1 MPVLFSFML
10 ECSILSSLHAGS
22 ALLSVNFSSGN
33 GRYHL
38 LAVNEDFVAST
49 HHSMLELLYRKP
61 LVYVRMHCLRADAA
75 RDTSHRNKRMLDMFR
90 T

>member
-1 MPVLFSFML
+1 MTETL
-10 ECSILSSLHAGS
+10 ETKPCFVNQLRAGQS
-22 ALLSVNFSSGN
+22 RPG
-33 GRYHL
+33 
-38 LAVNEDFVAST
+38 AVQARLPAAD
-49 HHSMLELLYRKP
+49 LLYRKP